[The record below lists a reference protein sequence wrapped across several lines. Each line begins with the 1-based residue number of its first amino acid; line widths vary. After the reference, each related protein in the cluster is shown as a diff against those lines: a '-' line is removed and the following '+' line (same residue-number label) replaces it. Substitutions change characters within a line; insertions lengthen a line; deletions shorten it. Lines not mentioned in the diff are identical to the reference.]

1 MKPERRH
8 ELQDNYLAD
17 YLGKWLTTIEPYAK
31 PIAAAAGA
39 AAIGLVGWALL
50 RGNEMGKRSD
60 ATLQLLQN
68 SAASDAEALK
78 VVGQLVPGT
87 PVAAMAN
94 LLQADTL
101 LAEGINAL
109 FEDREDA
116 EKRIAESIDS
126 YTVVRDT
133 AGADPLVV
141 SRANLGLARAHE
153 SLGKIDD
160 AVKAYGEVVRL
171 KESDAIVKIAENR
184 IAELKNPATTEFLT
198 WFAKQD
204 FKPATPATP
213 PGSPS
218 GSLLP
223 DNPNVALP
231 DLQGLLDKAKAESA
245 TLSEEPQ
252 PKGDEPS
259 PKPDEAEPKA
269 DTPEPKA
276 DAPAEPKADTPEPE
290 ADAPEA
296 KPEGTEG
303 SVQPKAEPAAP
314 APPATPEAP
323 PATPEAPP
331 AESPSKSE

>member
-1 MKPERRH
+1 
-8 ELQDNYLAD
+8 
-17 YLGKWLTTIEPYAK
+17 
-31 PIAAAAGA
+31 
-39 AAIGLVGWALL
+39 
-50 RGNEMGKRSD
+50 
-60 ATLQLLQN
+60 
-68 SAASDAEALK
+68 
-78 VVGQLVPGT
+78 
-87 PVAAMAN
+87 MAN

-153 SLGKIDD
+153 SLGKIDE

-314 APPATPEAP
+314 TPPATPEAP

>member
-17 YLGKWLTTIEPYAK
+17 YLGKWLTTIEPYSK
-31 PIAAAAGA
+31 PLAAAAGA

-68 SAASDAEALK
+68 SSTSDADALK

-116 EKRIAESIDS
+116 EKRISESIDS
-126 YTVVRDT
+126 YTAVRDT

-153 SLGKIDD
+153 SLGKIDE

-184 IAELKNPATTEFLT
+184 IAELKKPSTAEFLT

-231 DLQGLLDKAKAESA
+231 DLQGLLEKAKAESA
-245 TLSEEPQ
+245 TPSEEPQ
-252 PKGDEPS
+252 PKADEPS
-259 PKPDEAEPKA
+259 PKPDEAQPKA

-276 DAPAEPKADTPEPE
+276 DSPEPKADAPEPKADT
-290 ADAPEA
+290 PEA

-303 SVQPKAEPAAP
+303 STQPKAEPAEP
-314 APPATPEAP
+314 TPPATPA
-323 PATPEAPP
+323 EAPP

>member
-1 MKPERRH
+1 MKPESRH

-68 SAASDAEALK
+68 SATSDAEALK

-133 AGADPLVV
+133 AGADPLVI

-153 SLGKIDD
+153 SLGKIDE

-231 DLQGLLDKAKAESA
+231 DLQGLLEKARAESA
-245 TLSEEPQ
+245 TPSEEPQ

-276 DAPAEPKADTPEPE
+276 DAPEPKADTPEPKADTPE
-290 ADAPEA
+290 PKADAPEA

-314 APPATPEAP
+314 TP

>member
-8 ELQDNYLAD
+8 ELQDNHLAD
-17 YLGKWLTTIEPYAK
+17 YLGKWLTTIEPYTK
-31 PIAAAAGA
+31 LLAAAAGA
-39 AAIGLVGWALL
+39 AAIALVGWTLF
-50 RGNEMGKRSD
+50 RGNEMGKRSH
-60 ATLQLLQN
+60 ATFQLLQN
-68 SAASDAEALK
+68 SAMSDADAFK
-78 VVGQLVPGT
+78 IVGQQVPGT

-126 YTVVRDT
+126 YTAVRDT
-133 AGADPLVV
+133 AGANPLVV

-153 SLGKIDD
+153 SLGKIDE

-171 KESDAIVKIAENR
+171 KESDAIVKVAENR
-184 IAELKNPATTEFLT
+184 IAELKKPATSEFLT

-231 DLQGLLDKAKAESA
+231 DLQGLLEKAKAESA
-245 TLSEEPQ
+245 TPSEEPQ
-252 PKGDEPS
+252 PKAEEPS
-259 PKPDEAEPKA
+259 PQPDEAQPKGE
-269 DTPEPKA
+269 TPEPKA
-276 DAPAEPKADTPEPE
+276 DAPQPKS
-290 ADAPEA
+290 DAPEA

-303 SVQPKAEPAAP
+303 SPQPKTEPAEPTPAAP
-314 APPATPEAP
+314 PAPEAP
-323 PATPEAPP
+323 T